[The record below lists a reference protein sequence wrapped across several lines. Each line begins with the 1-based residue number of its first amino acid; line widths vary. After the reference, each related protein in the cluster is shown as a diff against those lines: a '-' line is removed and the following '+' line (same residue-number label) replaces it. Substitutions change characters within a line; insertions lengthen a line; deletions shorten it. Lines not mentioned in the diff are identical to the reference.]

1 MIMAACLSRGL
12 QLSDLD
18 SMTLGQAVDY
28 IITYNNSMETEEKKE
43 QEDTVRDATP
53 LDFALF

>member
-43 QEDTVRDATP
+43 QEDTVRDATQ